1 MKNIILITWSD
12 GKKEA
17 FPTLTKLLKAYP
29 LASIQTI
36 NNYVSRKKIPYVG
49 VDCLIEKISINRE
62 NK

>member
-17 FPTLTKLLKAYP
+17 FPTLTKLLNASP

-36 NNYVSRKKIPYVG
+36 NNYVRRKKKTNVG
-49 VDCLIEKISINRE
+49 IDCLIEKISINRE